1 MNYIQHHIND
11 GEEVKVEGWLVDKD
25 VSAAFPVLEFRTPD
39 CRVVTTYFFK
49 TKADVFRFANSVAR
63 AAANLR
69 SSSET
74 EVEGDDPD
82 PQERGEQIRDE
93 AVDAALCETPPIVQA
108 IRSVEEIFDHARAG
122 FEEVALEEE
131 KVE

>member
-1 MNYIQHHIND
+1 VIDVNVHFREGDPNVEAQMIDD
-11 GEEVKVEGWLVDKD
+11 GKPDT
-25 VSAAFPVLEFRTPD
+25 FPVLRIRDNQGGVAVLFFRD
-39 CRVVTTYFFK
+39 
-49 TKADVFRFANSVAR
+49 KAQLFRFSNAVAR
-63 AAANLR
+63 AIATMDEP
-69 SSSET
+69 SE
-74 EVEGDDPD
+74 DDPD

-93 AVDAALCETPPIVQA
+93 SVDAALCDTPPIVQA

>member
-11 GEEVKVEGWLVDKD
+11 GEEVKVDGWLVDKD

-69 SSSET
+69 ET

-108 IRSVEEIFDHARAG
+108 IQSVQEIFDHARAS
-122 FEEVALEEE
+122 FEKVALEEE